1 MGHGIYKQNFEV
13 FLDILVTSIYFD
25 FCWNLYHYNL
35 KDSIS
40 NLVITTFLSFFFVL
54 RFLPANAL
62 NVTTPTPRKKFDL
75 QASLA
80 KPLSY
85 KPHTG
90 KLKPISS
97 YQEEVRPTMSHA
109 KVKNHKVDVKSVKVA
124 SR

>member
-1 MGHGIYKQNFEV
+1 MGHSIYKQNFEV

-35 KDSIS
+35 KDLESCNNNFSI
-40 NLVITTFLSFFFVL
+40 FLLVL
-54 RFLPANAL
+54 RFLPANTL

-75 QASLA
+75 KASLA

-97 YQEEVRPTMSHA
+97 YQEDVRPTMSHA
-109 KVKNHKVDVKSVKVA
+109 KVKNHKVDVKSVKVT

>member
-1 MGHGIYKQNFEV
+1 MRHGIYKQNFEV

-25 FCWNLYHYNL
+25 FCWNLYYYNL
-35 KDSIS
+35 KDLESCNNNFSI
-40 NLVITTFLSFFFVL
+40 FFVL

-80 KPLSY
+80 KPLPY

-97 YQEEVRPTMSHA
+97 CKEEVRPTMSHA
-109 KVKNHKVDVKSVKVA
+109 KVKNHKVDVKSVKVT